1 MSLSMIDTH
10 CHVHEIEA
18 ALTPVHDKWF
28 ADGAER
34 TADSILSAAHAA
46 GVDRIIVIGT
56 TLADSELAVGFA
68 QAYDNV
74 WASIGI
80 HPHEAKDHR
89 SEAQKKRFEAL
100 ASQPKVVAVG
110 ECGLDY
116 FYDLSPHDDQA
127 ELLRFQIEVALKHN
141 LPLSFHVRDAFD
153 DFWPI
158 FESFKNV
165 RGVLHSF
172 TDSQANMLH
181 AIDLGLYI
189 GVNGIVTFPSSAA
202 QHVIYRT
209 IPQQRLLLETDAP
222 FLTPVPFRG
231 KVCEPKHVANTAE
244 FLARLRGESLE
255 ELAAATTANAEALF
269 TLR

>member
-1 MSLSMIDTH
+1 MALSMIDTH

-18 ALTPVHDKWF
+18 SLTPVHDKWF

-34 TADSILSAAHAA
+34 TADSILAAAQGS

-56 TLADSELAVGFA
+56 SLADSELAVGFA

-89 SEAQKKRFEAL
+89 SAAQKKRFEAL

-116 FYDLSPHDDQA
+116 FYDLSPHGAQA
-127 ELLRFQIEVALKHN
+127 ELLRFQIEVALTHN
-141 LPLSFHVRDAFD
+141 LPLSFHVRDAFE
-153 DFWPI
+153 DFWPL
-158 FESFKNV
+158 FESYQNV

-181 AIDLGLYI
+181 AIDQGLYI
-189 GVNGIVTFPSSAA
+189 GVNGIATFPSSAA

-231 KVCEPKHVANTAE
+231 KVCEPKHVADTAE

-269 TLR
+269 TLK

>member
-1 MSLSMIDTH
+1 MAISMIDTH

-56 TLADSELAVGFA
+56 SLADSELAVGFA

-89 SEAQKKRFEAL
+89 SATQKEQFEAL
-100 ASQPKVVAVG
+100 ASKPKVVAVG

-116 FYDLSPHDDQA
+116 FYDLSPHDAQA
-127 ELLRFQIEVALKHN
+127 ELLRFQIEVALAHN
-141 LPLSFHVRDAFD
+141 LPLSFHVRDAFE

-158 FESFKNV
+158 FESYQNV

-181 AIDLGLYI
+181 AVDLGLYI

-244 FLARLRGESLE
+244 FLAHLRGEPLE
-255 ELAAATTANAEALF
+255 GLAAATTANAEALF
-269 TLR
+269 ALK